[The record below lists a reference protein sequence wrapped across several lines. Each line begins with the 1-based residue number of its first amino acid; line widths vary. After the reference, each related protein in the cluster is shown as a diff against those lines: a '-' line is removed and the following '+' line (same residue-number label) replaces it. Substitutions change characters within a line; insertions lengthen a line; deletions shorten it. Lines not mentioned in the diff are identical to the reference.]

1 MEDRVDNFIRE
12 WRERRPDLDFS
23 PLEVVSRVLRAAH
36 HLQARL
42 DDIAAAYGL
51 SHTGDLDVLTDLNRA
66 DPPHERTPSELA
78 EARLVTAG
86 GMTVRLNRL
95 ERAGLVQRRP
105 NPRDGRGVLVR
116 LTPTGKDL
124 AEDAMGTL
132 IDAQAAGIQGLD
144 ETERAAMAGLL
155 RSLLVALGD
164 TPAFRPAIV
173 AKRR

>member
-1 MEDRVDNFIRE
+1 
-12 WRERRPDLDFS
+12 
-23 PLEVVSRVLRAAH
+23 
-36 HLQARL
+36 
-42 DDIAAAYGL
+42 
-51 SHTGDLDVLTDLNRA
+51 
-66 DPPHERTPSELA
+66 
-78 EARLVTAG
+78 
-86 GMTVRLNRL
+86 
-95 ERAGLVQRRP
+95 
-105 NPRDGRGVLVR
+105 VLVR